1 MKRLMPIVM
10 MLLMS
15 LTACVIHAGP
25 GPDDYP
31 PAHSAAGVSASL
43 VLATNSSSRVDG
55 ELLEVRDSALVILT
69 RDRVVAVPFST
80 IDSGTFA
87 DSPVAVG
94 HREKPLPGDFQSIR
108 LVSRYPQGIPAE
120 ALRRILASKG
130 QDALV
135 VLR

>member
-1 MKRLMPIVM
+1 MKRLTPIVM

-25 GPDDYP
+25 GPDSYP
-31 PAHSAAGVSASL
+31 PAHSAAGVTASL
-43 VLATNSSSRVDG
+43 VLATSRVDG
-55 ELLEVRDSALVILT
+55 ELLEVRDSAFVILT
-69 RDRVVAVPFST
+69 RDRAVLVPFSS

-94 HREKPLPGDFQSIR
+94 HREKPLPGDFESIR
-108 LVSRYPQGIPAE
+108 LLSRYPQGIPAE
-120 ALRRILASKG
+120 ALRRILADKG

>member
-1 MKRLMPIVM
+1 MKRLTPVVM
-10 MLLMS
+10 ML

-25 GPDDYP
+25 GPDSYP

-43 VLATNSSSRVDG
+43 VVATNDSSRVDG

-69 RDRVVAVPFST
+69 HDRVGLVPFSA

-94 HREKPLPGDFQSIR
+94 HRQKPSLEDLESIR
-108 LVSRYPQGIPAE
+108 LLSRYPYGIPRE
-120 ALRRILASKG
+120 ALRRILAAKG
-130 QDALV
+130 QDVLVALP
-135 VLR
+135 